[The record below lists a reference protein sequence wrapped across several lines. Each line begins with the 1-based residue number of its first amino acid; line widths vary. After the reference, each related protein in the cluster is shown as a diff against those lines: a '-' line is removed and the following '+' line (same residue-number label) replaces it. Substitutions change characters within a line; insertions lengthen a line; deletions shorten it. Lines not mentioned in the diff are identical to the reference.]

1 MKKIQL
7 SDVLVIMIV
16 LLLAISSIVGLS
28 SFNTTKSYMVL
39 NQYGERIQMWGNGT
53 YSHDS
58 YFKAPIFIGTD
69 VIILVLVIPMTIVA
83 LIKEI
88 KSRTMKSKLLLMSIN
103 GISLYYAAS
112 IAFGVT
118 YNALLLIYI
127 ALFGLTFFAM
137 ISHIAEISRDELHDK
152 SDQVTLTR
160 GLSIFLFLSG
170 VSLFVAWLPDII
182 PTYFTGNSLSLIE
195 VYTTEITYV
204 LDMGIV
210 SPIIFICLYQLKH
223 QIEFGKI
230 LLPVI
235 LKTCELIGIMVMC
248 QTLFQVLA
256 GIYMPLPV
264 LITKVGIFVILSAFA
279 LYYELKFY
287 KGVEG

>member
-7 SDVLVIMIV
+7 SDALVIMIV
-16 LLLAISSIVGLS
+16 LLLAISSIVGVC
-28 SFNTTKSYMVL
+28 SFDTTKSYMAL
-39 NQYGERIQMWGNGT
+39 NQYGERIQMWGKGI

-69 VIILVLVIPMTIVA
+69 VFILVLVIPMTIVA

-118 YNALLLIYI
+118 YNGLLLIYI

-137 ISHIAEISRDELHDK
+137 VGHISEISRDELHDK
-152 SDQVTLTR
+152 SDQVKLTR
-160 GLSIFLFLSG
+160 GLSIFLLLSG

-204 LDMGIV
+204 LDMAIV
-210 SPIIFICLYQLKH
+210 CPIIFICLYQLKH

-230 LLPVI
+230 LLVMI
-235 LKTCELIGIMVMC
+235 LKTCELIGIMVIF
-248 QTLFQVLA
+248 QTLFQVLS
-256 GIYMPLPV
+256 GIYLPLPV
-264 LITKVGIFVILSAFA
+264 LIIKAGIFVVLSTFA
-279 LYYELKFY
+279 LYYEQKFY
-287 KGVEG
+287 KGISE